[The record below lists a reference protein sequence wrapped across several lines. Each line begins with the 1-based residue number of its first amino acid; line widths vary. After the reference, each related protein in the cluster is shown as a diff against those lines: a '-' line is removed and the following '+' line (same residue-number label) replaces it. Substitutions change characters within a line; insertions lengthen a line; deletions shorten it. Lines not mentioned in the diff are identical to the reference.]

1 MGIGWAGRI
10 SNAYYEQ
17 LAKEKGWTPEERDKR
32 NEDAFNGK
40 EGDIEILDPGD
51 PAGDET
57 SRTWCLK
64 NSLRH
69 VKHN

>member
-1 MGIGWAGRI
+1 MTDKKT
-10 SNAYYEQ
+10 Y
-17 LAKEKGWTPEERDKR
+17 TPAERDAR
-32 NEDAFNGK
+32 NEAAFVWK

-51 PAGDET
+51 PEGDET

-64 NSLRH
+64 NSLRN

>member
-1 MGIGWAGRI
+1 MGWAGRI
-10 SNAYYEQ
+10 RPPTTSNWPRRRA
-17 LAKEKGWTPEERDKR
+17 ERPR
-32 NEDAFNGK
+32 SATSANEDAFNGK
-40 EGDIEILDPGD
+40 ESDIVILDPGD